1 MEQTPQKVFNY
12 SISFYLFISEYLAN
26 SFIVQITCIMLF
38 VEKKSEFLLEKNPP
52 KTMEGIKLNIM
63 AIIYFSITCI
73 TNA

>member
-1 MEQTPQKVFNY
+1 MYNV
-12 SISFYLFISEYLAN
+12 I
-26 SFIVQITCIMLF
+26 CR
-38 VEKKSEFLLEKNPP
+38 KKSKFLLEKNPP

>member
-1 MEQTPQKVFNY
+1 M
-12 SISFYLFISEYLAN
+12 SFYLFISEYLAN

>member
-1 MEQTPQKVFNY
+1 MYNV
-12 SISFYLFISEYLAN
+12 I
-26 SFIVQITCIMLF
+26 CR
-38 VEKKSEFLLEKNPP
+38 KKIRIPVRKNPP

>member
-1 MEQTPQKVFNY
+1 MEQTPQEVFNY
-12 SISFYLFISEYLAN
+12 SKSFYLFISEYLAN